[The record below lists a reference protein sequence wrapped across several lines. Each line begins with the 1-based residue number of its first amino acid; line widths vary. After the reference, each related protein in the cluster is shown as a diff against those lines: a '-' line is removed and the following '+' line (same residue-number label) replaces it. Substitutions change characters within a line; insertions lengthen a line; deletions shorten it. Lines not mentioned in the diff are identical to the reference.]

1 VKAMSAKAKRA
12 KIAMSLPWTMIKGH
26 VKAKIAKAMSAS
38 VGETASGESRVTYI
52 W

>member
-26 VKAKIAKAMSAS
+26 VKAKRAKIAKAMSTS
-38 VGETASGESRVTYI
+38 VGETASGGSGV
-52 W
+52 